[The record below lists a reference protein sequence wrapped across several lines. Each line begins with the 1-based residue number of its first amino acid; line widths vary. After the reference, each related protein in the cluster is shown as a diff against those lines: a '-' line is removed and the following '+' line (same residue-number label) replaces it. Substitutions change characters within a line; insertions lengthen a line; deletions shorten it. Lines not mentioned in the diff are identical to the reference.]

1 MDPRDIRTLKL
12 FEAIEADPGSSQRDL
27 ARQLNVSLGMT
38 NSFLK
43 RLARKGYFKVTHIPK
58 NRARYL
64 LTPKGAVEKTRL
76 SYEYIS
82 HSLSFYRESRQ
93 RMKKLFQDLAQKG
106 RHRVILYGLSDLA
119 EIAYVSMQEFGVH
132 IEAIVDAYPPSQ
144 TFMGIKVQTPDQMNW
159 KGSVPVLIT
168 DLDCGGE
175 NLDRLKALGVAAE
188 RILRLH

>member
-1 MDPRDIRTLKL
+1 MDPQDIRTLKL

-27 ARQLNVSLGMT
+27 ARQLNVSLGLT

-58 NRARYL
+58 NRVRYL
-64 LTPKGAVEKTRL
+64 LTAKGAVEKTRL

-82 HSLSFYRESRQ
+82 HSISFYREARQ

-106 RHRVILYGLSDLA
+106 RHRVVLYGLNDLT
-119 EIAYVSMQEFGVH
+119 EIAYISMQEFGVQ
-132 IEAIVDAYPPSQ
+132 IEAIVDADPPSQ

-159 KGSVPVLIT
+159 KGSAPVLVT
-168 DLDCGGE
+168 DLERDGKS
-175 NLDRLKALGVAAE
+175 LDRLEALGVAAE